1 MFFDKNTH
9 IINIAKPLGFDEK
22 LVQDALDYY
31 DDNGLDKTHQWL
43 VNDKKMDAAKAAELL
58 TLFKKELKK
67 IYRERIL
74 GQSVFLLLWLFMAF
88 VFFYAKLEVNV
99 FVVFFLV
106 LFIIQF
112 IRLIFN
118 FRKLYK

>member
-9 IINIAKPLGFDEK
+9 IINTAKPLGFEEN

-31 DDNGLDKTHQWL
+31 DDKGIDKTYQWL
-43 VNDKKMDAAKAAELL
+43 VNEKKLDAAKAGEL
-58 TLFKKELKK
+58 TALFKKELKK
-67 IYRERIL
+67 VYRERIF

-88 VFFYAKLEVNV
+88 VFFYNRLQING
-99 FVVFFLV
+99 FVVFFLFFFV
-106 LFIIQF
+106 IQF
-112 IRLIFN
+112 IRMIFN

>member
-9 IINIAKPLGFDEK
+9 IINTAKPLGFEEN

-31 DDNGLDKTHQWL
+31 DDNGIDKTCQWL
-43 VNDKKMDAAKAAELL
+43 VNEKKLDAAKAGEL
-58 TLFKKELKK
+58 TALFKKELKK
-67 IYRERIL
+67 VYRERIF

-88 VFFYAKLEVNV
+88 VFFYNRLLING

-112 IRLIFN
+112 IRMIFN
-118 FRKLYK
+118 FRKLYR

>member
-9 IINIAKPLGFDEK
+9 IISIAKPLSFDEE

-31 DDNGLDKTHQWL
+31 DDNGIDKTYQWL
-43 VNDKKMDAAKAAELL
+43 VNEKKLDAAKAGEL
-58 TLFKKELKK
+58 TALFKKELKK
-67 IYRERIL
+67 VYCERIL

-88 VFFYAKLEVNV
+88 VFFYNRLLING
-99 FVVFFLV
+99 FVVFFLI

-112 IRLIFN
+112 IRMIFN
-118 FRKLYK
+118 FRKLFR

>member
-1 MFFDKNTH
+1 MFFDKHTH
-9 IINIAKPLGFDEK
+9 IINTAKPLGFEESP
-22 LVQDALDYY
+22 VQDALDYY
-31 DDNGLDKTHQWL
+31 DDNGLDKTYQWL
-43 VNDKKMDAAKAAELL
+43 VNEKKLDAAKAAELI

-67 IYRERIL
+67 AYRERIL

-88 VFFYAKLEVNV
+88 VFFYNRLMING

-112 IRLIFN
+112 IRMIFN
-118 FRKLYK
+118 FRKLYR

>member
-9 IINIAKPLGFDEK
+9 IINIAKPLGFDEA
-22 LVQDALDYY
+22 LVQDALDYHE
-31 DDNGLDKTHQWL
+31 DNGNDKTCQWL
-43 VNDKKMDAAKAAELL
+43 VNEKKMDAAKAAELL

-67 IYRERIL
+67 AYRERIL
-74 GQSVFLLLWLFMAF
+74 GQSVFLLLWLFMAL
-88 VFFYAKLEVNV
+88 VFFYNRLQING

-112 IRLIFN
+112 IRMIFN
-118 FRKLYK
+118 FRKLYR

>member
-9 IINIAKPLGFDEK
+9 IINTAKPQGFEESQ
-22 LVQDALDYY
+22 VQDALDYY
-31 DDNGLDKTHQWL
+31 DDNGIDKTYQWL
-43 VNDKKMDAAKAAELL
+43 VNEKKLDAAKAGEL
-58 TLFKKELKK
+58 TALFKKELKK
-67 IYRERIL
+67 VYRERIL

-88 VFFYAKLEVNV
+88 VFFYSRLLING

-112 IRLIFN
+112 IRMIFN
-118 FRKLYK
+118 FRKLYR

>member
-9 IINIAKPLGFDEK
+9 IINTAKPLGFEESP
-22 LVQDALDYY
+22 VQDALDYY
-31 DDNGLDKTHQWL
+31 EDYGNDKTYQWL
-43 VNDKKMDAAKAAELL
+43 VKEKKMDAAKAAELI

-67 IYRERIL
+67 AYRERIL

-88 VFFYAKLEVNV
+88 VFFYNRLLING
-99 FVVFFLV
+99 FVAFFLV

-112 IRLIFN
+112 IRMIFN
-118 FRKLYK
+118 FRRLFR